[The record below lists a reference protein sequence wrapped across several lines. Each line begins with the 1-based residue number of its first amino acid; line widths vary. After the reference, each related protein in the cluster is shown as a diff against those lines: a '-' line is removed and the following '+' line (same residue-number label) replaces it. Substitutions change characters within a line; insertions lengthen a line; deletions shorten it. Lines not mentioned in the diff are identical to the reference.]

1 MYGSPPPTK
10 SPLIKRERRGEKDLL
25 RWVTDVCNHERWD
38 SPLNELGPFTK
49 VKLLNHLSTIC
60 SGMEGGIWYFHGR
73 QGRTS
78 ASGRAV
84 RVAPRRGGESIV
96 ILKRRDRWL
105 AGWLVRWEFSPP
117 FPPPTWLFFWHLC
130 NQADVCSFGG
140 QPRPRPHSLQTR

>member
-60 SGMEGGIWYFHGR
+60 SATEGGISYDTFMEGKDEPLPPEERFEWP
-73 QGRTS
+73 QG
-78 ASGRAV
+78 
-84 RVAPRRGGESIV
+84 E
-96 ILKRRDRWL
+96 
-105 AGWLVRWEFSPP
+105 AG
-117 FPPPTWLFFWHLC
+117 
-130 NQADVCSFGG
+130 
-140 QPRPRPHSLQTR
+140 SLL